1 MTKKPLQLPL
11 FFSLCSSL
19 QKIWTDR
26 QKLLTEFSTFVNIEE
41 CGSVRIHRENV
52 IWQIFIQIWNFMTCQ
67 DKCFRENNNGGSKWT
82 YHLFHVVNSVLYA
95 VSNIYPKTEILLK
108 VITVFNSKNLT
119 LFKVTSIH
127 SIRKSTKNRNSET
140 IWKVTEDSRLCKT
153 QTYQKT
159 EKWSWQINKYFMVA
173 IHCSTISIWLH
184 DGEKRERVP
193 RNYIN

>member
-26 QKLLTEFSTFVNIEE
+26 QKLLIEFSTFVNIEE

-52 IWQIFIQIWNFMTCQ
+52 IWQIFIQIWNFMTCH

-127 SIRKSTKNRNSET
+127 SIRKWFTFRA
-140 IWKVTEDSRLCKT
+140 
-153 QTYQKT
+153 
-159 EKWSWQINKYFMVA
+159 INFVC
-173 IHCSTISIWLH
+173 IVFFS
-184 DGEKRERVP
+184 
-193 RNYIN
+193 

>member
-26 QKLLTEFSTFVNIEE
+26 QKLLIEFSTFVNIEE

-52 IWQIFIQIWNFMTCQ
+52 IWQIFIQIWNFMTCH

-95 VSNIYPKTEILLK
+95 VSNIYPK
-108 VITVFNSKNLT
+108 
-119 LFKVTSIH
+119 VTSIH

-140 IWKVTEDSRLCKT
+140 IWKVTEDSRPCKA
-153 QTYQKT
+153 QTDPKT

-173 IHCSTISIWLH
+173 IHCFTISIWLH

>member
-26 QKLLTEFSTFVNIEE
+26 QKLLIEFSTFVNIEE

-52 IWQIFIQIWNFMTCQ
+52 IWQIFIQIWNFMTCH

-119 LFKVTSIH
+119 LFKGTSIH

-140 IWKVTEDSRLCKT
+140 IWKVTEDSRPCKA
-153 QTYQKT
+153 QTDPKT
-159 EKWSWQINKYFMVA
+159 EKWSWQIAKYFMVA
-173 IHCSTISIWLH
+173 IHCFTISIWLH